1 MSRLLLIVLLFFLL
15 YYIVKLFL
23 KDISSFK
30 RKTDPNEPEELV
42 KDPNCE
48 IYIPKS
54 TALKKKVNGR
64 IQHFC
69 SERCFKNYLE
79 NLKDLKT

>member
-1 MSRLLLIVLLFFLL
+1 MFRFLLIILLFFLL
-15 YYIVKLFL
+15 YHLVKLFL

-30 RKTDPNEPEELV
+30 KNPNPNEPEELV

-64 IQHFC
+64 IQYFC

-79 NLKDLKT
+79 NLKDLRA